1 MYLVFKPVSENF
13 PVPIN
18 YNYLVQSAIY
28 SSLGNELAEQL
39 HDEGYMVGKR
49 KLKLFAFSRLMGR
62 YELDRER
69 KTINFPDGFKLVIS
83 SPDHRFLES
92 LAQNLLHSGL
102 LRLGLSIFELQGIET
117 LDYQVD
123 SDHIK
128 VRTISPIVVYSTL
141 LKPEGGKYTCY
152 YQPGEREFANLL
164 AKNLR
169 KKYEAYYNQ
178 KAPEGEVSLKPL
190 SRPRLHVTSYKNT
203 VIKGY
208 SCRLIINGPKKLLKI
223 GVDAGLGAK
232 CSQGYGCIEIF
243 KTMKGIT
250 DFSKYCDY

>member
-1 MYLVFKPVSENF
+1 MHIHFVFKPATDNSI
-13 PVPIN
+13 PIN

-28 SSLGNELAEQL
+28 SSLDNELAGRL
-39 HDEGYMVGKR
+39 HDEGRMVGKR
-49 KLKLFAFSRLMGR
+49 KLKLFAFSRLLGR

-69 KTINFPDGFKLVIS
+69 KTISFPDGFKLVVS

-92 LAQNLLHSGL
+92 LARNLLHAGM
-102 LRLGLSIFELQGIET
+102 LRLGSSTFELQGIET
-117 LDYQVD
+117 LDYKVGG
-123 SDHIK
+123 DHVKIK
-128 VRTISPIVVYSTL
+128 TISPVVIYSTL

-152 YQPGEREFANLL
+152 YQPGEREFTNLL
-164 AKNLR
+164 AGNLR

-178 KAPEGEVSLKPL
+178 KAPEGEILIKPV

-208 SCRLIINGPKKLLKI
+208 SCSLIIYGPGELLKI

-232 CSQGYGCIEIF
+232 CSQGYGCVKVIE
-243 KTMKGIT
+243 
-250 DFSKYCDY
+250 

>member
-1 MYLVFKPVSENF
+1 MHMHLIFKPADKNF
-13 PVPIN
+13 TVPIN

-28 SSLGNELAEQL
+28 STLDKELAERL
-39 HDEGYMVGKR
+39 HDEGHMVGKR

-69 KTINFPDGFKLVIS
+69 KTISFPDGFKLVIS

-92 LAQNLLHSGL
+92 LARNLLHAGMV
-102 LRLGLSIFELQGIET
+102 RLGSSIFELQGIET

-123 SDHIK
+123 SDHIRI
-128 VRTISPIVVYSTL
+128 RTISPIVVYRTL

-152 YQPGEREFANLL
+152 YQPGEHEFANLL
-164 AKNLR
+164 AGNLR

-178 KAPEGEVSLKPL
+178 KALEGEVLLKL
-190 SRPRLHVTSYKNT
+190 IGRPRLHVTSYKDT

-208 SCRLIINGPKKLLKI
+208 SCRLIIYGPKELLKI

-232 CSQGYGCIEIF
+232 CSQGYGCVEVL
-243 KTMKGIT
+243 TEHQG
-250 DFSKYCDY
+250 